1 MKKANMMLA
10 IFAYP
15 YKYIF
20 EAKMIAG
27 IAIEDTIHA
36 QHLFLYT
43 DTPRERERK
52 AQEQLLNAIG

>member
-15 YKYIF
+15 YIF

-27 IAIEDTIHA
+27 IAIETQYMHNIYS
-36 QHLFLYT
+36 YT
-43 DTPRERERK
+43 QTHRERERERK

>member
-15 YKYIF
+15 YIF

-27 IAIEDTIHA
+27 IAIETQYMHNIYS
-36 QHLFLYT
+36 YT
-43 DTPRERERK
+43 QTHREREREK
-52 AQEQLLNAIG
+52 PKNSC

>member
-15 YKYIF
+15 YIYIF

-27 IAIEDTIHA
+27 IAIETQYMHNIYS
-36 QHLFLYT
+36 YT
-43 DTPRERERK
+43 QTHREREREK
-52 AQEQLLNAIG
+52 PKNSC